1 MTVWNDDIQNNKIDV
16 LAFKTLSDL
25 LANSDT
31 IFQKSLEVI

>member
-1 MTVWNDDIQNNKIDV
+1 MTVWNDDIENNKIDV
-16 LAFKTLSDL
+16 LSFKTLSDL